1 MGEAPVYRL
10 WYSLAQMRDLLGV
23 SRHLLDSFRELIGY
37 GHERRQG
44 NRVEINA
51 LPWCMAVAVVSAKT
65 KLRCENCGG
74 PLGANNKSG
83 YCSKLQQCKNA
94 ADRAWAAKN
103 PEKANAAKRAWA
115 AKNPEKVKAS
125 SQARYAKDPEKAKAS
140 SQAWAAKNPEKAN
153 AAKRAWKAKNP
164 EKVNAEARARRSRK
178 RRSQDAAL
186 TAELRKLLEGT
197 DDGTSETKE

>member
-94 ADRAWAAKN
+94 ADRAWYAKNPDKVNAAMRARAWRAKNPGKAAAADRAWYAKN
-103 PEKANAAKRAWA
+103 PEKKRAAVRAWHAKNRDKVNAAKRAW
-115 AKNPEKVKAS
+115 
-125 SQARYAKDPEKAKAS
+125 
-140 SQAWAAKNPEKAN
+140 
-153 AAKRAWKAKNP
+153 
-164 EKVNAEARARRSRK
+164 RSRK